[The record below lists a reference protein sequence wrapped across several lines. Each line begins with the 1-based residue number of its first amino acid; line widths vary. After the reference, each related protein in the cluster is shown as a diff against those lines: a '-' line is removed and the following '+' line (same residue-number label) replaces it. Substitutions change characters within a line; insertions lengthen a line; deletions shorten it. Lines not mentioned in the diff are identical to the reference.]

1 MPLRSDCGTFKMTEQ
16 GEVYKIDKKNRA
28 IVRFPRTTACKN
40 CNMCFKPRNE
50 MFVEVTIQ
58 NTLNAK
64 VGDFVAVSMGKKAV
78 LGASIIV
85 YLVPIVLVGAIL
97 ALTYKIDEVL
107 SFVFAA
113 VGLVVSET
121 LIALTDRILR
131 KKTEY
136 LPKMVE
142 ILGRSSETEITKESD
157 GSEKNESEG
166 LSVDKYSETVETE
179 NGFEYRNKD
188 FVDITESE
196 TVPKTEQ
203 KKGETGVY
211 PEADK

>member
-1 MPLRSDCGTFKMTEQ
+1 MTEQ

-50 MFVEVTIQ
+50 MFVEVTLQ

-64 VGDFVAVSMGKKAV
+64 VGDSVSVSMGKKAV

-85 YLVPIVLVGAIL
+85 YLVPIVFVGAIL

-121 LIALTDRILR
+121 LIALTDRLLR

-136 LPKMVE
+136 MPKMVE
-142 ILGRSSETEITKESD
+142 ILGRSSETEITQKSD
-157 GSEKNESEG
+157 GLEKNESEVF
-166 LSVDKYSETVETE
+166 SVEEHSERAETE
-179 NGFEYRNKD
+179 SD
-188 FVDITESE
+188 TETE
-196 TVPKTEQ
+196 TKIM
-203 KKGETGVY
+203 
-211 PEADK
+211 

>member
-1 MPLRSDCGTFKMTEQ
+1 MTEQ

-50 MFVEVTIQ
+50 MFVEVTLQ

-64 VGDFVAVSMGKKAV
+64 VGDSVSVSMGKKAV

-85 YLVPIVLVGAIL
+85 YLVPIVFVGAIL

-121 LIALTDRILR
+121 LIALTDRLLR

-136 LPKMVE
+136 MPKMVE
-142 ILGRSSETEITKESD
+142 ILGRSSETEITQD
-157 GSEKNESEG
+157 GLEKNESEG
-166 LSVDKYSETVETE
+166 LSVEEYSERSETE
-179 NGFEYRNKD
+179 SD
-188 FVDITESE
+188 TETE
-196 TVPKTEQ
+196 TKIM
-203 KKGETGVY
+203 
-211 PEADK
+211 

>member
-1 MPLRSDCGTFKMTEQ
+1 MTEQ

-50 MFVEVTIQ
+50 MFVEVTLQ

-64 VGDFVAVSMGKKAV
+64 VGDSVSVSMGKKAV

-85 YLVPIVLVGAIL
+85 YLVPIVFVGAIL

-121 LIALTDRILR
+121 LIALTDRLLR

-136 LPKMVE
+136 MPKMVE
-142 ILGRSSETEITKESD
+142 ILGRSSEAEITQKSD
-157 GSEKNESEG
+157 GLEKNESEG
-166 LSVDKYSETVETE
+166 LSVEEYSERAETE
-179 NGFEYRNKD
+179 CVSDTSDSG
-188 FVDITESE
+188 V
-196 TVPKTEQ
+196 VPKTEQ
-203 KKGETGVY
+203 KQGETGDY
-211 PEADK
+211 PEADKGGLI

>member
-1 MPLRSDCGTFKMTEQ
+1 
-16 GEVYKIDKKNRA
+16 
-28 IVRFPRTTACKN
+28 
-40 CNMCFKPRNE
+40 

-121 LIALTDRILR
+121 LIALTDRLLR

-136 LPKMVE
+136 MPKMVE
-142 ILGRSSETEITKESD
+142 ILGRSSETEITQKSD
-157 GSEKNESEG
+157 GSEKNESQG
-166 LSVDKYSETVETE
+166 LSVDEYSETTETE
-179 NGFEYRNKD
+179 NGFENRNKD

-196 TVPKTEQ
+196 TVPKTEH